1 MEEAINLAWKSLF
14 AWVDICLE
22 HVDVA
27 GTFRKALNRKPLTFI
42 KAHLLLPL
50 TLNLSAEFLNLKT
63 HNVMQSALLKYIWA
77 QKYIFSAWIY
87 MWWMIFRII
96 LFSLAKMFEPFF
108 KRTVL
113 WDNIIIIVFEWH
125 YLYHGEH
132 YHHLG
137 YHHRHHQML
146 YLCVGISVCK
156 YLCEEYLCE
165 EYLYV
170 NICVIN
176 ICVCVNIE
184 SIRVLWLAT
193 AGVNSPSGSHHHYLG
208 QANLMKPK
216 NKNKKHHYPSQATLK
231 KKPKE
236 STQTIRWHWEV
247 FASYWKKG
255 PSTTT
260 YILSPQTYTS
270 HCRCPAWT
278 LDTGQILFK
287 FRKKSVW

>member
-1 MEEAINLAWKSLF
+1 
-14 AWVDICLE
+14 
-22 HVDVA
+22 
-27 GTFRKALNRKPLTFI
+27 
-42 KAHLLLPL
+42 
-50 TLNLSAEFLNLKT
+50 
-63 HNVMQSALLKYIWA
+63 
-77 QKYIFSAWIY
+77 
-87 MWWMIFRII
+87 
-96 LFSLAKMFEPFF
+96 MFEPFF

-113 WDNIIIIVFEWH
+113 WDNIIIIVYEWH
-125 YLYHGEH
+125 YFYHGEH

-137 YHHRHHQML
+137 YHHPYHQML
-146 YLCVGISVCK
+146 YLCVGVSVCK

-170 NICVIN
+170 NICVRN

-247 FASYWKKG
+247 FASYWKKC
-255 PSTTT
+255 PSKTT

-287 FRKKSVW
+287 FRKKSVWKYQKKCYSSRESSPTTTYYPLPLTHPIVTDQYGPWTIAHHSYI